1 MSSELRCRAC
11 SGAGDS
17 LSGRVCLIIV
27 AGPQG
32 SGKSTAQRYLA
43 ERYSNI
49 VTLIEAARILFDED
63 RRKGTMLGGALVGSE
78 FEKRIMNLDLERMSK
93 ISVEGNR
100 QMIYLDETNIFSV
113 AHESLR
119 DPVFAQRMYEN
130 YMKALDS
137 LRVGILFT
145 NVPPDISWVR
155 RRRLYERRY
164 KDMTD
169 FEERIRKS
177 REYLWRIYPE
187 MIKLYERLPFAKRLV
202 HTVGMRSELGP
213 KLVGAFGYLC
223 RELSATPIRRVT
235 MPAR

>member
-1 MSSELRCRAC
+1 MSNELTCRAY
-11 SGAGDS
+11 SSAGDS
-17 LSGRVCLIIV
+17 RSGRICLVIV

-63 RRKGTMLGGALVGSE
+63 RSKGIVSGGALVGSG
-78 FEKRIMNLDLERMSK
+78 FEKRIMNLDLERMCK
-93 ISVEGNR
+93 ISLEGSS
-100 QMIYLDETNIFSV
+100 QTIYLDETNIFSV
-113 AHESLR
+113 AHESLK
-119 DPVFAQRMYEN
+119 DPVFAQQMYEG
-130 YMKALDS
+130 YMKALNS

-145 NVPPDISWVR
+145 NVPPEISWMR

-164 KDMTD
+164 KDIAD
-169 FEERIRKS
+169 FEQRIRRS

-213 KLVGAFGYLC
+213 KLVGAFEYLC

-235 MPAR
+235 IPER

>member
-1 MSSELRCRAC
+1 MSSKLTCRGLM
-11 SGAGDS
+11 GAGDNGS
-17 LSGRVCLIIV
+17 SRICLIIV

-49 VTLIEAARILFDED
+49 VTLIEAAKVLFDED
-63 RRKGTMLGGALVGSE
+63 RSKGIVLGGALVGSG
-78 FEKRIMNLDLERMSK
+78 FEKRIMNLDLKRMSK
-93 ISVEGNR
+93 ISLEGNS
-100 QMIYLDETNIFSV
+100 QAIYLDETNIFSV

-119 DPVFAQRMYEN
+119 DPVFAHQMYEG
-130 YMKALDS
+130 YMKALNS

-145 NVPPDISWVR
+145 NVPPEISWMR

-164 KDMTD
+164 KDIAD
-169 FEERIRKS
+169 FEQRIRRS

-202 HTVGMRSELGP
+202 HTVGMRGELGP
-213 KLVGAFGYLC
+213 KLVGAFEYLC

-235 MPAR
+235 IPER